1 MKSFR
6 VFFRALT
13 VTLCLGAMLALVGQ
27 AQAADPDPAVKLET
41 SMGEIIV
48 RLDSRKA
55 PISTANFVQYV

>member
-48 RLDSRKA
+48 RLD
-55 PISTANFVQYV
+55 